1 MPCANSWLSL
11 KLSKVI
17 LKWQLNLACKKLAI
31 KDPIIWSSLPTA
43 VDYLELFDNAPC
55 IYYCGDDFNSLAGV
69 DHKFVSDKEALLVE
83 KSNYIFTASKK
94 MLERFPQDKTVNIPH
109 GVNFKLF
116 SKQVMHTPDDLPQGK
131 PIAGFYGSISAWLD
145 QSLLVKTIK
154 ALPHWNFVFSVK
166 LTVMLIN
173 CNNFPMS
180 IF

>member
-1 MPCANSWLSL
+1 
-11 KLSKVI
+11 
-17 LKWQLNLACKKLAI
+17 
-31 KDPIIWSSLPTA
+31 
-43 VDYLELFDNAPC
+43 DNAPC

-154 ALPHWNFVFSVK
+154 ALPHWNFVFIGKVDCNVDK
-166 LTVMLIN
+166 LQQFSNVYFLGSRPHNDLPKYIQNWNVAMLPFV
-173 CNNFPMS
+173 NNKQ
-180 IF
+180 I